1 MLFLGLLY
9 YFFLCPITTFFDAV
23 ALLSVKYN
31 LWMSRF
37 FCTFVALLGKR
48 SVILCQSDTKRI
60 NKTTDI
66 YILNSILNK
75 MKIKF
80 FTLTTIAL
88 LSTAMVS
95 AQEVNKATVESQA
108 KAAQTAAA
116 DLKKVDTGEKAWKF
130 SGVVGLNAAAT
141 GLWNWAAGGNNN
153 VNAVASTKLR
163 LLYHENNMAWDTNLD
178 LEYGMSW
185 IDQDFDKFQKSSDRI
200 NFTTKFGW
208 EFEKSWYLTI
218 LGGFQSQFDLGRNY
232 NGTADFDPIISKF
245 LAPSYTDISVGIEW
259 KPNDIFSVY
268 LSPVAG
274 RLTTAYVSKRLN
286 EKYQENY
293 PLVEGEEITGLEYA
307 LKDKYSV
314 WKYTTDEQTGEVLK
328 DYQSNIRCEL
338 GLSLKGTINYT
349 YKDLKIMTTL
359 GLYTPYAWDKTKIY
373 TDADGKMYADLGN
386 GKDFSGMEF
395 TGYRD
400 NNRRFGNFDVDW
412 DVAISYQFLK
422 CLQVSLTTSMK
433 YYNGVKIDKTI
444 TAADGTKTVTSGERV
459 QFKGIL
465 GIGIGYS
472 F

>member
-1 MLFLGLLY
+1 
-9 YFFLCPITTFFDAV
+9 
-23 ALLSVKYN
+23 
-31 LWMSRF
+31 
-37 FCTFVALLGKR
+37 
-48 SVILCQSDTKRI
+48 
-60 NKTTDI
+60 
-66 YILNSILNK
+66 

-88 LSTAMVS
+88 LSTVS
-95 AQEVNKATVESQA
+95 VLAQEVNKATVESQA
-108 KAAQTAAA
+108 KAAQAAAA
-116 DLKKVDTGEKAWKF
+116 DLKKVDTGEQAWKF

-153 VNAVASTKLR
+153 VNAVASTKFR

-178 LEYGMSW
+178 LEYGLSW
-185 IDQDFDKFQKSSDRI
+185 IDQDYDKFQKSSDRI
-200 NFTTKFGW
+200 NLTTKFGW
-208 EFEKSWYLTI
+208 EFHKTWYLTV

-245 LAPSYTDISVGIEW
+245 LAPSYTDISIGIDW

-274 RLTTAYVSKRLN
+274 RLTTAYVSKHLN
-286 EKYQENY
+286 EKYAENY
-293 PLVEGEEITGLEYA
+293 PIKEGEVSGLEYA
-307 LKDKYSV
+307 LKEKYAV
-314 WKYTTDEQTGEVLK
+314 WKYNTIGETGEVIK
-328 DYQSNIRCEL
+328 DYHSNIRCEL
-338 GLSLKGTINYT
+338 GLSLKGAINYT

-373 TDADGKMYADLGN
+373 TDTDGKMYADLGN
-386 GKDFSGMEF
+386 GKDFSAMEF
-395 TGYRD
+395 AGYRD

-444 TAADGTKTVTSGERV
+444 TAEDGTKTTSSAERV